1 MDCCIAPRGRSTGAR
16 LYATHPNYPDRLL
29 AIQLKGE
36 PAVDELINLVS
47 QKTGL
52 PQDKARAAAETVIG
66 FIKDR
71 LPAPIASQIDTLL
84 AGGGMPK
91 DLAKGLGGILGQG
104 G

>member
-1 MDCCIAPRGRSTGAR
+1 M
-16 LYATHPNYPDRLL
+16 
-29 AIQLKGE
+29 
-36 PAVDELINLVS
+36 DELINLVS

-52 PQDKARAAAETVIG
+52 PPDKARAAVETVIG

-71 LPAPIASQIDTLL
+71 LPPPIASQIDTLL

-91 DLAKGLGGILGQG
+91 DLAKSPGGILGQG